1 MGGAAAAAIGHDRAL
16 RHIEELGA
24 IETPT
29 LIFPGMDYR
38 HPAAVAE
45 QLSRLLPSGRLAA
58 LGMSD
63 ELRTAE
69 DYPDAFAPAIS
80 EVLASLRSTRP
91 LMTAC

>member
-1 MGGAAAAAIGHDRAL
+1 
-16 RHIEELGA
+16 
-24 IETPT
+24 
-29 LIFPGMDYR
+29 MDYR

-80 EVLASLRSTRP
+80 EVLASLRKR
-91 LMTAC
+91 